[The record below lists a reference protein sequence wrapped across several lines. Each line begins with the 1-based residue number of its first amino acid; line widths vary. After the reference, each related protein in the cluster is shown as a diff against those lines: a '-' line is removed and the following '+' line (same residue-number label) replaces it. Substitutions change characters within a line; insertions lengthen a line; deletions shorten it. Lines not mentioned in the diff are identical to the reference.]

1 MTPEVY
7 SILADLGKEEDCKNL
22 ADFAISKMGGV
33 DILILN
39 AAYAPKPVMFKETAN
54 PVRWIDGWMNT
65 RQTDSGN
72 INMHTTR
79 IQTDEWMDTI
89 RMNW

>member
-1 MTPEVY
+1 MIYSFTYTYNRLLITARNAELLESTVAACKQVTPEVY

-39 AAYAPKPVMFKETAN
+39 AAYAPKPVLFKETAN
-54 PVRWIDGWMNT
+54 PVRK
-65 RQTDSGN
+65 Q
-72 INMHTTR
+72 
-79 IQTDEWMDTI
+79 
-89 RMNW
+89 